1 MFKLKYI
8 NLLFVLILIAGVCEA
23 MVYLNYNELTAR
35 PMVIN
40 KFLEISP
47 VYNEDGSWFHA
58 KLGIGYIRWL
68 LIAESVMVL
77 LIDFWG
83 FRYVEAMSRFLNITS
98 FWLYGII
105 FGMANVVYRLFTHIR
120 GVFTLDYLH
129 IKSGSTYDIPDFY
142 LLVLCITAFIW
153 MIPCLIAYYKYRNK
167 KVKGMAFLQKLIWE
181 LKLTAML
188 LKAPILPENKWQAM
202 FDQWK

>member
-47 VYNEDGSWFHA
+47 VYNEDGSLFHA

-68 LIAESVMVL
+68 LITESVMAL
-77 LIDFWG
+77 LIGFWV

-105 FGMANVVYRLFTHIR
+105 FGMASVVYRLFTHIR

-129 IKSGSTYDIPDFY
+129 IKNRATYDIPDFY

-167 KVKGMAFLQKLIWE
+167 KVKDMAFLQKLIWE

-188 LKAPILPENKWQAM
+188 LKASILPENKWQTM